1 MDPRN
6 RRHRDGDQSHQGVN
20 RRPWITTVLKHGLYT
35 THNKDSRD
43 LDVGTPWY
51 DRRPVW
57 WWAPRMI
64 GERPV
69 WSWAPRVVV
78 GSPCGGWL
86 YVWWA
91 HRAVVGT
98 PCGGRRHVLWNHRVV
113 VGAPVVV
120 GAWCG
125 GHPVWWWAPRV
136 LVSSP
141 GGAWLP
147 DYGPGRKIVPMLI
160 PKFRKGRLREG
171 CGRLWRRR

>member
-1 MDPRN
+1 M
-6 RRHRDGDQSHQGVN
+6 V
-20 RRPWITTVLKHGLYT
+20 
-35 THNKDSRD
+35 
-43 LDVGTPWY
+43 VGAPCGGRFPVWWLALRVV
-51 DRRPVW
+51 DALCGWRPVW
-57 WWAPRMI
+57 VWAPCM
-64 GERPV
+64 
-69 WSWAPRVVV
+69 
-78 GSPCGGWL
+78 
-86 YVWWA
+86 WWA

-125 GHPVWWWAPRV
+125 GRPVWWWAPRV